1 MRAPRTRTFGAPRS
15 ASTSSRKSVGMFR
28 RPSMTALTTAV
39 FTSSATKS
47 PATAKKRR
55 RPRCRSKSSAQRG
68 HGRIEHLALLA
79 ARRRV
84 RHHLRLRPGATH
96 CIDQLQ
102 RRSAHH
108 RIAPHPPHREFPG
121 ALVRAHHVRAAEFG
135 GKRRCRSGE
144 LQGDGL
150 SGPQRH
156 RADARGGCPEDPRAA
171 HAHIHQPRE
180 ERMRALPHFHHQ
192 IAHHPLVLTGGKRR
206 GVALQPL
213 CQFRVRELDPRAC
226 LAAVSDVDPAEDG
239 SAQRAHLLA
248 VRQRELDHDPV
259 PAHQPRCHFTEEEE
273 SPSLDYVQVALTMG
287 KVREAHLEQ
296 VGVPLHAGSLRPAC
310 GASTFRPATGASAY
324 MRYPTTAWTVKAR
337 SAPVPDIVMNRGP
350 NLGFS
355 PTLSLRSTPYS
366 PASPNW
372 GPPWKNVV
380 WAQQMAMARSA
391 DAARRSSGVAWTPT
405 TPPTGKRVMKS
416 VPPLCE

>member
-15 ASTSSRKSVGMFR
+15 HSTSSRKSVGMFR
-28 RPSMTALTTAV
+28 RPSMPALTTAV

-47 PATAKKRR
+47 PATTRMAATTAPGSGGSRSTR
-55 RPRCRSKSSAQRG
+55 TSGACRSSAIPAYAGRWDSQAPAPSASTSRALKSSFSARSSEARCSRGSAVETVRRSMDPSCWVRG
-68 HGRIEHLALLA
+68 HCRRGGRA
-79 ARRRV
+79 
-84 RHHLRLRPGATH
+84 
-96 CIDQLQ
+96 
-102 RRSAHH
+102 
-108 RIAPHPPHREFPG
+108 
-121 ALVRAHHVRAAEFG
+121 
-135 GKRRCRSGE
+135 
-144 LQGDGL
+144 GDGKAA
-150 SGPQRH
+150 PQGSVTVVP
-156 RADARGGCPEDPRAA
+156 AAPGFEDPRAA
-171 HAHIHQPRE
+171 HAHIHQPGE

-206 GVALQPL
+206 GAALQPL

-273 SPSLDYVQVALTMG
+273 RPSLDYVQVALQMG

-310 GASTFRPATGASAY
+310 GASRFRPATGASAY

-337 SAPVPDIVMNRGP
+337 SAPVPDILMNRCP

-355 PTLSLRSTPYS
+355 PTISLRSIAYS

-372 GPPWKNVV
+372 GPTSKNRVCV
-380 WAQQMAMARSA
+380 PLMAMARSA
-391 DAARRSSGVAWTPT
+391 AAARRSSGVAWTPT